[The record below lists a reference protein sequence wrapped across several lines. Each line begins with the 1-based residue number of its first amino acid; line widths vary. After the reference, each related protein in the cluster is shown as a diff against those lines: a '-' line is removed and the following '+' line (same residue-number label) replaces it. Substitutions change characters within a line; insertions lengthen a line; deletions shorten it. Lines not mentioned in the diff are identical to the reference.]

1 MKKLILVFAL
11 LSSGV
16 FAQKIDINKQFAL
29 AGQQYLRMLAD
40 HPDTSVTIH
49 SAKPDGTYRN
59 LPSSWW
65 CSGFFPGGL
74 WYLFEKTNDPKWSK
88 AARLWTEAVRK
99 EQYNTGTHDL

>member
-1 MKKLILVFAL
+1 MKKFLFIFTLIT
-11 LSSGV
+11 SGA

-59 LPSSWW
+59 LPSSW
-65 CSGFFPGGL
+65 CMLLIVQQFDV
-74 WYLFEKTNDPKWSK
+74 LFIIII
-88 AARLWTEAVRK
+88 
-99 EQYNTGTHDL
+99 